1 MRNYFQFLLVLLFFI
16 SCQKETQNNID
27 ISNIEANFKVFR
39 FEQDFYTNKGQN
51 LVELKENFPLLFP
64 DETPDSIWI
73 AKINNPDEQELFQ
86 ETQKKYNSLLH
97 IEEELSKL
105 IKHIKYYNPTF
116 LAPDVIT
123 ILSNIDYTYRTI
135 YTDNL
140 LFISLDVYLGDDHP
154 FYSDYPSYIRKN
166 NTDERIVVD
175 VASNIINSTISFS
188 NNRSFLA
195 KMIHEGK
202 KMYLLDLYL
211 PSKLDPIKIGY
222 SKDKFDWATMNEE
235 QVWRYFIEND
245 LLYSTDTQLNKR
257 FIENAP
263 FSKFYLSE
271 DTKSPGRIGQ
281 WIGWQIVRSY
291 MVNNDVSLQ
300 DLLSM
305 NEEEIFKNSKYK
317 PRK

>member
-16 SCQKETQNNID
+16 SCQKETHNNID

-140 LFISLDVYLGDDHP
+140 LFIS
-154 FYSDYPSYIRKN
+154 F
-166 NTDERIVVD
+166 
-175 VASNIINSTISFS
+175 
-188 NNRSFLA
+188 SFL
-195 KMIHEGK
+195 
-202 KMYLLDLYL
+202 
-211 PSKLDPIKIGY
+211 
-222 SKDKFDWATMNEE
+222 
-235 QVWRYFIEND
+235 
-245 LLYSTDTQLNKR
+245 
-257 FIENAP
+257 
-263 FSKFYLSE
+263 FS
-271 DTKSPGRIGQ
+271 
-281 WIGWQIVRSY
+281 
-291 MVNNDVSLQ
+291 
-300 DLLSM
+300 
-305 NEEEIFKNSKYK
+305 
-317 PRK
+317 

>member
-1 MRNYFQFLLVLLFFI
+1 MRNYFQFLWVLLFFI

-39 FEQDFYTNKGQN
+39 FEQDFYTNKGKN

-73 AKINNPDEQELFQ
+73 AKINNPDELELFQ

-97 IEEELSKL
+97 IEEELSNL
-105 IKHIKYYNPTF
+105 FKHIKYYNPSF

-140 LFISLDVYLGDDHP
+140 LFISLDVYLGGDHP

-211 PSKLDPIKIGY
+211 PSKSDPIKIGY
-222 SKDKFDWATMNEE
+222 SKDKFDWATINEE

>member
-73 AKINNPDEQELFQ
+73 AKINNPDELELFQ

-105 IKHIKYYNPTF
+105 FKHIKYYNPTF

-154 FYSDYPSYIRKN
+154 FYNDYPFYIRKN

-175 VASNIINSTISFS
+175 VASNIINSTISLL

-211 PSKLDPIKIGY
+211 PSKSDPIKIGY

>member
-105 IKHIKYYNPTF
+105 FKHIKHYNPTF

-140 LFISLDVYLGDDHP
+140 LFISGKGEM
-154 FYSDYPSYIRKN
+154 YSMSLSNLLNESSSGIKKIDTNFKELVKN
-166 NTDERIVVD
+166 EQEPKKITENIEKINDESEIKKKKPKKLC
-175 VASNIINSTISFS
+175 NHIKLLMISF
-188 NNRSFLA
+188 
-195 KMIHEGK
+195 
-202 KMYLLDLYL
+202 
-211 PSKLDPIKIGY
+211 
-222 SKDKFDWATMNEE
+222 
-235 QVWRYFIEND
+235 
-245 LLYSTDTQLNKR
+245 
-257 FIENAP
+257 
-263 FSKFYLSE
+263 
-271 DTKSPGRIGQ
+271 
-281 WIGWQIVRSY
+281 
-291 MVNNDVSLQ
+291 
-300 DLLSM
+300 
-305 NEEEIFKNSKYK
+305 
-317 PRK
+317 

>member
-1 MRNYFQFLLVLLFFI
+1 MRNYFQFLCVLLFFI

-39 FEQDFYTNKGQN
+39 FEQDFYSNKGQN
-51 LVELKENFPLLFP
+51 LVELKEKFPLLFP
-64 DETPDSIWI
+64 DETTDSIWI
-73 AKINNPDEQELFQ
+73 SKINNPDELELFQ

-97 IEEELSKL
+97 IEEELSNL
-105 IKHIKYYNPTF
+105 FKHIKYYNPSF

-140 LFISLDVYLGDDHP
+140 LFISLDVYLGGDHP

-211 PSKLDPIKIGY
+211 PSKSDPIKIGY
-222 SKDKFDWATMNEE
+222 SKDKFDWATINEE

-257 FIENAP
+257 FIEKAP

>member
-86 ETQKKYNSLLH
+86 ESQKKYNSLLH
-97 IEEELSKL
+97 IEEELSNL
-105 IKHIKYYNPTF
+105 FKHIKYYNPSF

-140 LFISLDVYLGDDHP
+140 LFISLDVYLGGDHP

-211 PSKLDPIKIGY
+211 PSKSDPIKIGY
-222 SKDKFDWATMNEE
+222 SKDKFDWATINEE

>member
-1 MRNYFQFLLVLLFFI
+1 MRNYFQFLCVLLFFI

-39 FEQDFYTNKGQN
+39 FEQDFYSNKGQN
-51 LVELKENFPLLFP
+51 LVELKEKFPLLFP
-64 DETPDSIWI
+64 DETTDSIWI
-73 AKINNPDEQELFQ
+73 SKINNPDELELFQ

-97 IEEELSKL
+97 IEEELSNL
-105 IKHIKYYNPTF
+105 FKHIKYYNPSF

-140 LFISLDVYLGDDHP
+140 LFISLDVYLGGDHP

-211 PSKLDPIKIGY
+211 PSKSDPIKIGY
-222 SKDKFDWATMNEE
+222 SKDKFDWATINEE

-245 LLYSTDTQLNKR
+245 ILYSTDTQLNKR

>member
-1 MRNYFQFLLVLLFFI
+1 MRNYFQFLWVLLFFI

-39 FEQDFYTNKGQN
+39 FEQDFYTNKGKN

-64 DETPDSIWI
+64 NETPDSIWI

-97 IEEELSKL
+97 IEEELSNL
-105 IKHIKYYNPTF
+105 FKHIKYYNPSF

-140 LFISLDVYLGDDHP
+140 LFISLDVYLGGDHP

-211 PSKLDPIKIGY
+211 PSKSDPIKIGY
-222 SKDKFDWATMNEE
+222 SKDKFDWATINEE

>member
-1 MRNYFQFLLVLLFFI
+1 MRNYFQFLWVLLFFI

-39 FEQDFYTNKGQN
+39 FEQDFYSNKGQN
-51 LVELKENFPLLFP
+51 LIELKEKFPLLFS
-64 DETPDSIWI
+64 DETTDSIWI
-73 AKINNPDEQELFQ
+73 SKINNPEEQELFQ

-97 IEEELSKL
+97 IEEELSNL
-105 IKHIKYYNPTF
+105 FKHIKYYNPSF

-123 ILSNIDYTYRTI
+123 ILSNIDYTYRII

-140 LFISLDVYLGDDHP
+140 LFISLDVYLGGDHP

-188 NNRSFLA
+188 NNRSFMA

-211 PSKLDPIKIGY
+211 PSKSDPIKIGY

>member
-73 AKINNPDEQELFQ
+73 AKINNLDEQELFQ

-105 IKHIKYYNPTF
+105 FKYIKHYNPTF

>member
-1 MRNYFQFLLVLLFFI
+1 M
-16 SCQKETQNNID
+16 
-27 ISNIEANFKVFR
+27 
-39 FEQDFYTNKGQN
+39 
-51 LVELKENFPLLFP
+51 
-64 DETPDSIWI
+64 
-73 AKINNPDEQELFQ
+73 FQ

-97 IEEELSKL
+97 IEEELSNL
-105 IKHIKYYNPTF
+105 FKHIKYYNPSF

-140 LFISLDVYLGDDHP
+140 LFISLDVYLGGDHP

-211 PSKLDPIKIGY
+211 PSKSDPIKIGY
-222 SKDKFDWATMNEE
+222 SKDKFDWATINEE